1 MTQLPNQDLQKREG
15 RQEIASSVNQGY
27 DYKHSY
33 LGAGNQRSSGSKPFL
48 GPCKSHN
55 MFRKIP
61 WAPNQIRERTREIA
75 KNITNSH

>member
-48 GPCKSHN
+48 GQCKSHN
-55 MFRKIP
+55 MFKDTLGP
-61 WAPNQIRERTREIA
+61 KPDKREDKRNCKEHY
-75 KNITNSH
+75 K